1 MVTDK
6 MNKMEKK
13 LILSFMVIAFLL
25 VLSSSVLASVLDISM
40 EQDPYPVKAG
50 ENLKLNFSIE
60 NTGSENLTDVIFDL
74 DTDDPLTLKSNSE
87 QPLDLNAGQTKTI
100 AYTIFVESDAQ
111 DGKETVTLNYEID
124 GRNYD
129 EDFDV
134 LIAPDQVYLEIT
146 SVSSN
151 PEKVAP
157 GGSLD
162 LSLALKNTASS
173 EVRNVIIKLDIS
185 NLPFAP
191 ESVTEQRIDLINDE
205 DAAQVNFNLI
215 ALSTADIQV
224 YKVPLSITYTD
235 SFGNEYTRQDLVSID
250 VFEKPSIDA
259 TLEKDTLIQN
269 MASKLDIQVLNKGL
283 GKITFVEAKL
293 MPSQDYDIEGSNYQY
308 IGNIESD
315 DYSSIE
321 FNIIP
326 KKSNFNVL
334 LQLDY
339 RDSNNQKYSEVK
351 TINVEAY
358 SVAEAQRLGLLPT
371 FPWLIVLIILVVI
384 ALIIFFVVRRNRKKK
399 KKMQNQE

>member
-1 MVTDK
+1 MK
-6 MNKMEKK
+6 KMEKK
-13 LILSFMVIAFLL
+13 LILGFMVIAFLL

-40 EQDPYPVKAG
+40 EQEPYPVKAG
-50 ENLKLNFSIE
+50 ENLELNFSIK
-60 NTGSENLTDVIFDL
+60 NTGSENLTDIVFDL
-74 DTDDPLTLKSNSE
+74 DTDDSLTLKTNSE

-111 DGKETVTLNYEID
+111 DGKETVTLNYKID
-124 GRNYD
+124 GKNYD

-134 LIAPDQVYLEIT
+134 LIAPDQVYLEIE

-157 GGSLD
+157 GETINLNIV
-162 LSLALKNTASS
+162 LRNTANS
-173 EVRNVIIKLDIS
+173 EIKNIVVTLGLD

-191 ESVTEQRIDLINDE
+191 ESVSEQRVDYISE
-205 DAAQVNFNLI
+205 SGSRQVDFNLI
-215 ALSTADIQV
+215 VLSSADIQV
-224 YKVPLSITYTD
+224 YKVPLTMTYSD
-235 SFGNEYTRQDLVSID
+235 SYGNEYIRHDLISIN
-250 VFEKPSIDA
+250 VFEKPSVDA
-259 TLEKDTLIQN
+259 SLEKDTLIQN
-269 MASKLDIQVLNKGL
+269 LASKLNIQVLNKGL

-326 KKSNFNVL
+326 KKSNLNIL
-334 LQLDY
+334 IELDY
-339 RDSNNQKYSEVK
+339 RDSNNQKYTEVK
-351 TINVEAY
+351 TINVQAY
-358 SVAEAQRLGLLPT
+358 SVAEAQRLGLLPS

-399 KKMQNQE
+399 KMQNQE